1 LSYLLKGIA
10 MNENTYRTAKT
21 VLITISITLASVFAF
36 GYLDRQNAKDSEFFC
51 DGTPV
56 KIESGDTLYWIARTK
71 CEGNTM
77 EVVDRLVELYGT
89 TLTIGDTIYLPTHNA
104 CELRITDGGEVM
116 EECA

>member
-1 LSYLLKGIA
+1 

-21 VLITISITLASVFAF
+21 VLITIAITLASVFAF
-36 GYLDRQNAKDSEFFC
+36 GYLSKQNREDSQFFC

-56 KIESGDTLYWIARTK
+56 TVKNGDTLYWIARTN

-77 EVVDRLVELYGT
+77 EVVDRLVKLYGT
-89 TLTIGDTIYLPTHNA
+89 NLAIGDTIYLPTHNT
-104 CELRITDGGEVM
+104 CELRITDGGDVF

>member
-1 LSYLLKGIA
+1 

-21 VLITISITLASVFAF
+21 VLITIAITLASVFAF
-36 GYLDRQNAKDSEFFC
+36 GYLDRQNTKDSEFFC

-56 KIESGDTLYWIARTK
+56 TIKEGDTLYWIARTN

-77 EVVDRLVELYGT
+77 EVVDRLVKLYGT
-89 TLTIGDTIYLPTHNA
+89 NLTIGDKIFLPTHNA
-104 CELRITDGGEVM
+104 CELRITDGGDVF

>member
-1 LSYLLKGIA
+1 
-10 MNENTYRTAKT
+10 MNEQTYRTAKT
-21 VLITISITLASVFAF
+21 VLITIAITLASVLAF
-36 GYLDRQNAKDSEFFC
+36 GYLDRLYTKDSEFFC

-56 KIESGDTLYWIARTK
+56 TIKNGDTLYWIARTN

-77 EVVDRLVELYGT
+77 EVVDRLVKLYGT

-104 CELRITDGGEVM
+104 CELRLTDGGQVL

>member
-1 LSYLLKGIA
+1 
-10 MNENTYRTAKT
+10 MNEQTYRTAKT
-21 VLITISITLASVFAF
+21 VLITIAIVLASVFAF
-36 GYLDRQNAKDSEFFC
+36 GYLSKQNREDSQFFC

-56 KIESGDTLYWIARTK
+56 TIKNGDTLYWIARTN

-77 EVVDRLVELYGT
+77 EVVDRLVKLYGT

-104 CELRITDGGEVM
+104 CELRITDGGQVM

>member
-1 LSYLLKGIA
+1 

-21 VLITISITLASVFAF
+21 VLITIAITLASVFAF

-89 TLTIGDTIYLPTHNA
+89 TLTVGDTIYLPTHNA